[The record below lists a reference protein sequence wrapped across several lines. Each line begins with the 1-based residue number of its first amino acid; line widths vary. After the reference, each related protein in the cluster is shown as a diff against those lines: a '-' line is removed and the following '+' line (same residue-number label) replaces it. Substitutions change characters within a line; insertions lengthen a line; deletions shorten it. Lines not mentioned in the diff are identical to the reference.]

1 MRTNLDAH
9 GQSGRHVS
17 KSVSGDSTG
26 RKSAYGVRA
35 FSNEGSFNVRRRGE
49 PLAGDSRS
57 RAFDQARV
65 LQQIWRRE

>member
-1 MRTNLDAH
+1 MRTDLV
-9 GQSGRHVS
+9 QPGRHVS
-17 KSVSGDSTG
+17 KSVSGDSIH

-35 FSNEGSFNVRRRGE
+35 FVLEGSFNVSRRGE

-57 RAFDQARV
+57 RVFDQARV